1 MSNPLIHSC
10 NNYLVLEPGQHE
22 KLLTS
27 EETLKWLENWLE
39 TFESLPEDL
48 QSQPSISKAAQRL
61 IDTACDLVVKPGFT
75 LQWFA
80 VRVDPHSC

>member
-10 NNYLVLEPGQHE
+10 NNYVVLEPGQDE

-27 EETLKWLENWLE
+27 EETLQWLENWLE

-48 QSQPSISKAAQRL
+48 QSQPSISEAAKRL
-61 IDTACDLVVKPGFT
+61 IDTACDLVIKPGFK

-80 VRVDPHSC
+80 VRLDPESF

>member
-1 MSNPLIHSC
+1 MSNPLIHAC
-10 NNYLVLEPGQHE
+10 NNYVVLEPGQDE

-39 TFESLPEDL
+39 TFEYLPEDL
-48 QSQPSISKAAQRL
+48 QSQPSISEAAKRL
-61 IDTACDLVVKPGFT
+61 IDTACDLVIKPGFK

-80 VRVDPHSC
+80 VRLDPQSF